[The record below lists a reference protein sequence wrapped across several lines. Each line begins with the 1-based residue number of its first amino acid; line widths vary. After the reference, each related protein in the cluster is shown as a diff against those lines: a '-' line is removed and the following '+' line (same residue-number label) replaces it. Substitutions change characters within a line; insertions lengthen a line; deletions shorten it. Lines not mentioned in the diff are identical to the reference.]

1 MFVILLYILSVCIFQ
16 ISQGTWI
23 LKNFFGIIERRNMQ
37 EKDITQKMLEHYN
50 DVFADIVN
58 VLLFNGERIVKE
70 NSLIDTPTV
79 SSLKMD
85 RRIHHQNR
93 DVSKYWQHNKIN
105 IAMMGFEN
113 QTSPN
118 KLMPFRVIS
127 YDGAEYGRQA
137 NKKHAD
143 EDNYPVITLVLYFGY
158 SQRWNYPKN
167 ILGLLNIDDRLKPFV
182 SDYNI
187 NVFEIA
193 FLDEEKRKLFKSDFR
208 VLVDYLYQVR
218 TNHNYNPEKYFVQ
231 HMQEVL
237 DLMSA
242 MTGDTIFEKSIENT
256 KIKEAHYMCDVIHAM
271 IDEGVERGRKEG
283 REEGIQKGKLEGA
296 NIVSRLYEILLNEGS
311 MDKLKRATKDE
322 SYRYE
327 LLKEYDLLKDFS

>member
-1 MFVILLYILSVCIFQ
+1 M
-16 ISQGTWI
+16 
-23 LKNFFGIIERRNMQ
+23 
-37 EKDITQKMLEHYN
+37 
-50 DVFADIVN
+50 
-58 VLLFNGERIVKE
+58 
-70 NSLIDTPTV
+70 
-79 SSLKMD
+79 
-85 RRIHHQNR
+85 
-93 DVSKYWQHNKIN
+93 
-105 IAMMGFEN
+105 
-113 QTSPN
+113 
-118 KLMPFRVIS
+118 
-127 YDGAEYGRQA
+127 
-137 NKKHAD
+137 
-143 EDNYPVITLVLYFGY
+143 
-158 SQRWNYPKN
+158 
-167 ILGLLNIDDRLKPFV
+167 GLLNVDDRLKPFV

-237 DLMSA
+237 DLMTA

-283 REEGIQKGKLEGA
+283 REEGKLEGIQEGIQKGKLEGIQEGKLEGA
-296 NIVSRLYEILLNEGS
+296 NIIIRLYEILLNEGS
-311 MDKLKRATKDE
+311 MDKLKRATQDE
-322 SYRYE
+322 TYRYE

>member
-1 MFVILLYILSVCIFQ
+1 
-16 ISQGTWI
+16 
-23 LKNFFGIIERRNMQ
+23 
-37 EKDITQKMLEHYN
+37 MLEHYN

-85 RRIHHQNR
+85 ARIHHQNR

-105 IAMMGFEN
+105 IAMLGFEN

-118 KLMPFRVIS
+118 RLMPFRVIS

-158 SQRWNYPKN
+158 SRRWNYPKN
-167 ILGLLNIDDRLKPFV
+167 ILGLLNVDDRLKPFV

-187 NVFEIA
+187 NVFESPSSM
-193 FLDEEKRKLFKSDFR
+193 KKSESCSK
-208 VLVDYLYQVR
+208 VTLGYW
-218 TNHNYNPEKYFVQ
+218 
-231 HMQEVL
+231 
-237 DLMSA
+237 S
-242 MTGDTIFEKSIENT
+242 TIFI
-256 KIKEAHYMCDVIHAM
+256 
-271 IDEGVERGRKEG
+271 R
-283 REEGIQKGKLEGA
+283 
-296 NIVSRLYEILLNEGS
+296 
-311 MDKLKRATKDE
+311 
-322 SYRYE
+322 
-327 LLKEYDLLKDFS
+327 